1 VATPIVSAILDAGGE
16 IAASVDD
23 ITAIEEHVTP
33 AWIQRFEDV
42 IAAAPIVLLDANLLP
57 DAILTA
63 CQSKGWTLLR
73 CFVSLFLSRRRSH
86 FETLFPINVV
96 LGCGRLP
103 GVVGALSSYFGS
115 CFIG

>member
-1 VATPIVSAILDAGGE
+1 MATPIVSAILDAGGE

-57 DAILTA
+57 DAIWTA

-73 CFVSLFLSRRRSH
+73 CFVSVSFRSALSVKD
-86 FETLFPINVV
+86 TLFDERHPALDVDGC
-96 LGCGRLP
+96 LGR
-103 GVVGALSSYFGS
+103 
-115 CFIG
+115 